1 MANREFLQKIDQFTS
16 EDFCAESINCLQSLK
31 NESKTDVKCRM
42 ELFTMYLQEKL
53 VSALQSYEPTRC
65 FCIDRWLKDDTGG
78 GISCVLQDGDVFE
91 KAGVNISILSANLQE
106 NHRKIFESRGSMVKS
121 DQTKFSAR
129 GVSCIIH
136 PKNPFVPSMH
146 FNFRYFETSN
156 NEDEIGHFWF
166 GGGID
171 MTPTYLDQ
179 QDAEHFH
186 QTIKTACDK
195 HDKDY
200 YPRYKKLCDDSL
212 FLEICDEYRGIGGF
226 HV

>member
-78 GISCVLQDGDVFE
+78 GISCVLQD
-91 KAGVNISILSANLQE
+91 
-106 NHRKIFESRGSMVKS
+106 
-121 DQTKFSAR
+121 